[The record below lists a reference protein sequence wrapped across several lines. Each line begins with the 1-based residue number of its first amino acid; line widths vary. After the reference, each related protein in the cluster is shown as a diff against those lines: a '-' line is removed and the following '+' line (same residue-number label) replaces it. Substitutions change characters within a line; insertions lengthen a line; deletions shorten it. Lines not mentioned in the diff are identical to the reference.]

1 MALVIGLMLLA
12 SLGLVVGTAMTSST
26 TVFAGALVLAVVFA
40 AILAL
45 ALEDVGV
52 SPELQ
57 DDVAAPE
64 GPPHQRHDCQ
74 WM

>member
-1 MALVIGLMLLA
+1 MALAIGLMLLV
-12 SLGLVVGTAMTSST
+12 SLGLIVGTVMASST
-26 TVFAGALVLAVVFA
+26 TVFAGVLVLAVVFA

-52 SPELQ
+52 APELQ

-64 GPPHQRHDCQ
+64 GPPHRRHDCQ